1 MATKRADLA
10 HQGLKRRDFWWTVLV
25 IDPIAMVLLPWILRL
40 RWLTPTRITFIALF
54 LGALSIGAFAT
65 GAFVVGAVLYQVR
78 FLADCLDGKVAR
90 ITGNTSAWGR
100 FVDLAGDTAT
110 IGAAYAAV
118 AAWAF
123 HQGVDGA
130 WMVLI
135 VLPLFGTT
143 VWLHQYERGLPPS
156 ETTSPPATAPAREDA
171 EAATEPATEP
181 QARIKL
187 WSLDR
192 LYRHP
197 GSVDLET
204 LMLLVYPV
212 MLPLDWYPYVAGIA
226 ALFYLASGVEVLVAL
241 RRRLKAQDAATRSS

>member
-25 IDPIAMVLLPWILRL
+25 IDPIVMVILPWILKL
-40 RWLTPTRITFIALF
+40 RWLTPTRITYVALF
-54 LGALSIGAFAT
+54 LGALSIGAFAV
-65 GAFVVGAVLYQVR
+65 GAFVLGAILYQVR

-90 ITGNTSAWGR
+90 ITGNSSAWGR

-123 HQGVDGA
+123 QQGVDGA

-156 ETTSPPATAPAREDA
+156 KDAAPSDEGP
-171 EAATEPATEP
+171 E
-181 QARIKL
+181 RIKL
-187 WSLDR
+187 WSFDR

-197 GSVDLET
+197 GSVEIET

-212 MLPLDWYPYVAGIA
+212 LLPLDWYPYVAAVA
-226 ALFYLASGVEVLVAL
+226 ALFYLASGVEVLITL
-241 RRRLKAQDAATRSS
+241 RRRLAAQDRATRSS

>member
-1 MATKRADLA
+1 MAGTRADLA
-10 HQGLKRRDFWWTVLV
+10 HRGLKRRDFWWTVLV
-25 IDPIAMVLLPWILRL
+25 IDPIAMLLLPGVLRL
-40 RWLTPTRITFIALF
+40 RWLTPTRITFVALL
-54 LGALSIGAFAT
+54 LGAASVGAFAV
-65 GAFVVGAVLYQVR
+65 GAFVLGAILYQVR

-118 AAWAF
+118 AAWVFQQEVA
-123 HQGVDGA
+123 GA
-130 WMVLI
+130 WLVLV

-143 VWLHQYERGLPPS
+143 VWLHQYERGLPPAGS
-156 ETTSPPATAPAREDA
+156 EATASAGDA
-171 EAATEPATEP
+171 EVAGEEPER
-181 QARIKL
+181 RIKL

-197 GSVDLET
+197 GSVEIET

-212 MLPLDWYPYVAGIA
+212 LLPLDWYPYVAAIA
-226 ALFYLASGVEVLVAL
+226 ALFYLASGAEVLVSL
-241 RRRLKAQDAATRSS
+241 RRRLKAQDAVTGS